1 MRIDK
6 HSVTWETVRSWA
18 DLRLKKARKDL
29 ESRAIQHS
37 LEDDAERRAV
47 IDCMKS
53 LLELENKSE

>member
-6 HSVTWETVRSWA
+6 HSVTWETVKVWA

-29 ESRAIQHS
+29 ESKMLKHT

-47 IDCMKS
+47 IECMNS